1 MNKKKLTYLGLVG
14 VSALALGTAPAVSA
28 VASSANVCATQLQ
41 KVANLGSSKA
51 DKQKEADSLSSQLAA
66 AKENYKKVSA
76 QSDAKIKAAKDA
88 IAAKQKAVDAAQKKL
103 DAAKADYKQKND
115 AFAAEKDKQAAT
127 IANAKQVNKLAQ
139 QQLDDQQQ
147 KVDQAA
153 QKVQNAKSNLQAK
166 KDALAAERD
175 KQAPV
180 IADAKKLAKGAQD
193 QLDAQQQQV
202 NQFKQELILAQNA
215 LTQNQAALETAGQN
229 YTSAA
234 NASTEADSKVNTA
247 QADFEKAQDN
257 VISASNTVTTVSNA
271 QKSRLNELNQ
281 SDAKATADI
290 EQANEVLKNKQD
302 ALAQARQQE
311 KAEDAAVTQA
321 QNDRDAKLPELQ
333 KKLDEDA
340 GTVKQWE
347 GTVQGKID
355 SLAAAQKELNRAES
369 VWDQV
374 QKTLTVM
381 QNHGQS
387 APDWFMGVMQNAYNK
402 YSEAKTNH
410 SNAMTALNDANTEI
424 KKARQNLAGSQAA
437 FDEVESGQA
446 IKDAQSKVNAT
457 RDQIDKLSDAV
468 SAEQSNN
475 KSITDKANNVLAQN
489 AAEKAALAQQV
500 KNANGNF
507 DNAKLNFGKAK
518 DAVDSA
524 SGTAKDLKGKADAAK
539 EQVGKAQSAADS
551 SKDAL
556 SKAHQNLDVSQA
568 EMDQLT
574 QSLKDIFDFAEKQ
587 EETAQDAISAKAKD
601 VDVAQKAL
609 DDGNV
614 VLGAEQAK
622 MNELVNTLKPSMD
635 AANKQLEA
643 AEDAVTA
650 KQDAA
655 GAAQKAVDAAQAD
668 ADKANTDLTN
678 EQAAQKPVV
687 DQANKDSQDA
697 NNQVDSLAAKY
708 AAAKDWLDGYDAGE
722 KDAQAGN
729 AKADLTGKSAA
740 FVEGYNSGFASV
752 SKDNQKPD
760 NNGSNN
766 NGSNNNGAN
775 NNGQS
780 NSSNN
785 GANNGGLT
793 PVNNNGA
800 ANANNNKQTKDPNQ
814 KAANANKNNLP
825 QTGENAN
832 EAQSLTVAGALLAG
846 MTFLFGSFAYKSK
859 H

>member
-41 KVANLGSSKA
+41 KVAGSKA
-51 DKQKEADSLSSQLAA
+51 DKQKEANSLSSQLAA

-139 QQLDDQQQ
+139 QQLDAQQE

-153 QKVQNAKSNLQAK
+153 QKVQIAKSNLQAK

-193 QLDAQQQQV
+193 QLDAQQQKV

-257 VISASNTVTTVSNA
+257 VISASNTVTTVTNA

-290 EQANEVLKNKQD
+290 EQANAVLQNKQD

-311 KAEDAAVTQA
+311 QTDSAALDKAQDDRSQALYNLNNAISQDNQQLESLQAQSGNKLNALLETEKALNAAEAVKKKAQNAFNAQSHQGGTPDQWVSDALDAANKKYTAASQNQLAAINDFARINNTITSVKNNLAAEQSALEEA
-321 QNDRDAKLPELQ
+321 QN
-333 KKLDEDA
+333 
-340 GTVKQWE
+340 
-347 GTVQGKID
+347 
-355 SLAAAQKELNRAES
+355 
-369 VWDQV
+369 
-374 QKTLTVM
+374 
-381 QNHGQS
+381 
-387 APDWFMGVMQNAYNK
+387 
-402 YSEAKTNH
+402 
-410 SNAMTALNDANTEI
+410 
-424 KKARQNLAGSQAA
+424 
-437 FDEVESGQA
+437 GQA
-446 IKDAQSKVNAT
+446 VKDAQNKVNAT

-468 SAEQSNN
+468 AAEQSNN

-587 EETAQDAISAKAKD
+587 EEAAQDAVSAKAKD

-668 ADKANTDLTN
+668 ADKANS
-678 EQAAQKPVV
+678 E
-687 DQANKDSQDA
+687 
-697 NNQVDSLAAKY
+697 Y
-708 AAAKDWLDGYDAGE
+708 ASAKDWLDGYEAGE
-722 KDAQAGN
+722 KDALAGN

-752 SKDNQKPD
+752 SKDNQNSD
-760 NNGSNN
+760 NN
-766 NGSNNNGAN
+766 NGTNNNGTNNNGAN

-800 ANANNNKQTKDPNQ
+800 ANANNNKQAKDPNQ
-814 KAANANKNNLP
+814 KAASANKNNLP